1 MFFIVVKTEG
11 VEIDRELSLLAGAV
25 LSGASCSF
33 AQVNQMGFG
42 SQETVNSIDAIKNI
56 IPLHPTYVPED
67 FKGYDPMELIRS
79 IALEGMSIGDKVVLL
94 ASNAYIENNGNSL
107 TEIQDEISANGSG
120 FQVINLDDMIY
131 GKDD

>member
-11 VEIDRELSLLAGAV
+11 VEIDRELSVLAGAV
-25 LSGASCSF
+25 LSGANCSF

-42 SQETVNSIDAIKNI
+42 SQETVHSIDAIKNI
-56 IPLHPTYVPED
+56 VPLHPTYVPED

-79 IALEGMSIGDKVVLL
+79 ISLEGMTAGNKVILL
-94 ASNAYIENNGNSL
+94 ASNTYIANNESGLSA
-107 TEIQDEISANGSG
+107 IQDEISANGNS
-120 FQVINLDDMIY
+120 FQVINLDDIIY